1 MADTNS
7 NAPLSELIGG
17 LVSDVSG
24 LLRKE
29 IDLAKTEASEKL
41 SRALGGIEIM
51 IFGLVLAI
59 GAVGVLLS
67 ALVSGLALLLV
78 QYGMGEVGANALA
91 ALIVGLVIGGIAWLL
106 VSRGIAALRASSL
119 KLDRTTTSL
128 RRDVDAV
135 KEKL

>member
-1 MADTNS
+1 MADTNN

-29 IDLAKTEASEKL
+29 IDLAKTEASEKF
-41 SRALGGIEIM
+41 SRALSGVEVM
-51 IFGLVLAI
+51 VVGLVLAI

-78 QYGMGEVGANALA
+78 QNGMGEVGANALG
-91 ALIVGLVIGGIAWLL
+91 ALIVGLVIGGVAWLL
-106 VSRGIAALRASSL
+106 VSKGIAALRASSF
-119 KLDRTTTSL
+119 KLDRTTTSF